1 MFSHQTTPE
10 WIKMREHYL
19 LFILRDPIV
28 LLSKLPL
35 TNKMGKSLV
44 MSDYNQLEVLLPFP
58 GFHYSVREIS
68 IQLETLP
75 DGRLVTIKY
84 CCTNEYLNSAAA
96 RLSAFGPSRFVVGSS
111 KANMPQFRQ
120 KVSASASL
128 IIREART

>member
-1 MFSHQTTPE
+1 MDPKQR
-10 WIKMREHYL
+10 KHYL
-19 LFILRDPIV
+19 LFILGDAIV

-58 GFHYSVREIS
+58 GFHYSEREIY
-68 IQLETLP
+68 ILLQTQP
-75 DGRLVTIKY
+75 DGKLVTVRYY
-84 CCTNEYLNSAAA
+84 CLKEYLNRAAA

-128 IIREART
+128 IISEART

>member
-1 MFSHQTTPE
+1 MDTKERKP
-10 WIKMREHYL
+10 YL
-19 LFILRDPIV
+19 LFILGDSIV

-58 GFHYSVREIS
+58 GFHYSEREIYDP
-68 IQLETLP
+68 LKTTLP
-75 DGRLVTIKY
+75 DGKLVTVRYRCLK
-84 CCTNEYLNSAAA
+84 EYLNSAPA

-120 KVSASASL
+120 KVSASANL

>member
-1 MFSHQTTPE
+1 MDPKQR
-10 WIKMREHYL
+10 KHYL
-19 LFILRDPIV
+19 LFILGDAIV

-58 GFHYSVREIS
+58 GFHYSEREIY
-68 IQLETLP
+68 ILLQTQP
-75 DGRLVTIKY
+75 DGRLVTVRY
-84 CCTNEYLNSAAA
+84 CCLKEYLNRAAA

-128 IIREART
+128 IISEART